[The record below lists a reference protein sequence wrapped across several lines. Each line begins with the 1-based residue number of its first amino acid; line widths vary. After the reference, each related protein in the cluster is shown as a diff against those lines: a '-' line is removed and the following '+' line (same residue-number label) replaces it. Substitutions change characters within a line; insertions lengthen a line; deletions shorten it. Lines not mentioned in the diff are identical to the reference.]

1 MSYLNDQRVVLTLDA
16 GGTNFVFSAIQAN
29 KEIVEPVRLPA
40 EVQVLEKSLET
51 IAAGFR
57 EVMDQLDE
65 KAVAI
70 SFAFPGPADYPNGI
84 IDNVGNLPAF
94 AGGVPLGPWLEKEF
108 GIPVY
113 INNDGDLFVYGEAI
127 AGLLPKV
134 NIMLEEEGSPKRYN
148 TLFGVTLGTGFG
160 GGMVHNNDLFIGDNS
175 NATEVWLLRNK
186 VRSDCFIEDGA
197 SIRAVQGS
205 YARAAGIPVDEAP
218 EPKVISDIAEGRAD
232 GNQAAAVEAYREL
245 GEVVGEALSTVA
257 TLFDG
262 LIVLGGGVSYAHK
275 LFMPAVLDAMNGS
288 INKYDGSSLHRIVQK
303 TFNLEEESQ
312 QAEFVTGET
321 KQIAIPGSH
330 ETLAYD
336 PLKRI
341 GVGTSVLGTS
351 KAVGIGAYAFAL
363 HEIDKGRSEHN
374 MTRLEGFYCLP

>member
-1 MSYLNDQRVVLTLDA
+1 MGYSNDKRIVLTLDA
-16 GGTNFVFSAIQAN
+16 GGTNFVYSAIQSN

-51 IAAGFR
+51 IASGFR
-57 EVMDQLDE
+57 KVMEQLGE
-65 KAVAI
+65 KPEAI

-108 GIPVY
+108 GMPVF

-134 NIMLEEEGSPKRYN
+134 NQLLEEAGSPKRYN

-160 GGMVHNNDLFIGDNS
+160 GGMVHKNQLFIGDNS

-197 SIRAVQGS
+197 SIRAVRNS
-205 YARAAGIPVDEAP
+205 YAKNAGIAEDAAP
-218 EPKVISDIAEGRAD
+218 GPKEIEDIALGKAEGD
-232 GNQAAAVEAYREL
+232 QAAAIEAYREL
-245 GEVVGEALSTVA
+245 GEVVGEALSTIA

-262 LIVLGGGVSYAHK
+262 LIVMGGGVSYGHP
-275 LFMPAVLDAMNGS
+275 LFMPAVLEAMGGS
-288 INKYDGSSLHRIVQK
+288 INKYDGSELERIVQRVY
-303 TFNLEEESQ
+303 NLEDAGQ
-312 QAEFVTGET
+312 VVEFAKGET
-321 KQIAIPGSH
+321 RQIDIPGSD

-341 GVGTSVLGTS
+341 GIGVSVLGTS
-351 KAVGIGAYAFAL
+351 EAVGIGAYAFAL
-363 HEIDKGRSEHN
+363 SEIDSK
-374 MTRLEGFYCLP
+374 

>member
-1 MSYLNDQRVVLTLDA
+1 MNYDNDPRIVLTLDA
-16 GGTNFVFSAIQAN
+16 GGTNFVFSAIQSN

-40 EVQVLEKSLET
+40 EVQELDKSLET
-51 IAAGFR
+51 IATGFR
-57 EVMDQLDE
+57 EVMDQLE
-65 KAVAI
+65 EQPVAI

-108 GIPVY
+108 GIPVF

-134 NIMLEEEGSPKRYN
+134 NEMLEKAGSPKRYK

-160 GGMVHNNDLFIGDNS
+160 GGMVHDGELFIGDNS

-186 VRSDCFIEDGA
+186 VHPDCFIEDGA
-197 SIRAVQGS
+197 SARAVINR
-205 YARAAGIPVDEAP
+205 YAELAGIDA
-218 EPKVISDIAEGRAD
+218 EPKPGTIEIENVALGKVD
-232 GNQAAAVEAYREL
+232 GNKDAAFEAYREL

-262 LIVLGGGVSYAHK
+262 LIVLGGGVAFGHK
-275 LFMPAVLDAMNGS
+275 LFMPALLDVMNGS
-288 INKYDGSSLHRIVQK
+288 IRKYDGSELDRVVQK
-303 TFNLEEESQ
+303 AYNLEDDDQ
-312 QAEFVTGET
+312 TAEFLKGET
-321 KQIAIPGSH
+321 KRIAMPGSD

-336 PLKRI
+336 PLKRVGI
-341 GVGTSVLGTS
+341 GLSVLGTS
-351 KAVGIGAYAFAL
+351 KSVGIGAYAFAL
-363 HEIDKGRSEHN
+363 NELDK
-374 MTRLEGFYCLP
+374 

>member
-1 MSYLNDQRVVLTLDA
+1 MNYDNDPRIVLTLDA

-29 KEIVEPVRLPA
+29 KEVVEPVRLPA
-40 EVQVLEKSLET
+40 EVQELDKSLET
-51 IAAGFR
+51 IAKGFR
-57 EVMDQLDE
+57 KVMDQLDE
-65 KAVAI
+65 KPVAI

-108 GIPVY
+108 GMPVF

-134 NIMLEEEGSPKRYN
+134 NKLLADGGSPKRYK

-160 GGMVHNNDLFIGDNS
+160 GGMVHDGELFIGDNS

-186 VRSDCFIEDGA
+186 VHPDCFIEDGA
-197 SIRAVQGS
+197 SARAVCNS
-205 YARAAGIPVDEAP
+205 YAKNAGIDPADAPDPKTINDIASGVSDGDRAAAI
-218 EPKVISDIAEGRAD
+218 
-232 GNQAAAVEAYREL
+232 EAYREL

-262 LIVLGGGVSYAHK
+262 LIVLGGGVAFGHR
-275 LFMPAVLDAMNGS
+275 LFMPALLDVMNGS
-288 INKYDGSSLHRIVQK
+288 IRKYDGAELDRIVQK
-303 TFNLEEESQ
+303 AYNLEDDEQ
-312 QAEFVTGET
+312 TAEFMKGGT
-321 KQIAIPGSH
+321 KQIPLPGSD

-336 PLKRI
+336 PLKRV
-341 GVGTSVLGTS
+341 GVGLSALGTS
-351 KAVGIGAYAFAL
+351 KSVGVGAYAFAL
-363 HEIDKGRSEHN
+363 NELDK
-374 MTRLEGFYCLP
+374 

>member
-1 MSYLNDQRVVLTLDA
+1 MNYDNDKRIVLTLDA

-29 KEIVEPVRLPA
+29 KEVVDPVRLPA
-40 EVQVLEKSLET
+40 ETQELEKSLET
-51 IAAGFR
+51 IKNGFQQ
-57 EVMDQLDE
+57 VMDKLDE
-65 KAVAI
+65 KPVAI

-84 IDNVGNLPAF
+84 IDNVGNLPSF
-94 AGGVPLGPWLEKEF
+94 AGGVPLGPWLEKQF
-108 GIPVY
+108 GMPVY

-134 NIMLEEEGSPKRYN
+134 NQMLEEAGSPKRYN
-148 TLFGVTLGTGFG
+148 TLFGVTIGTGFG

-205 YARAAGIPVDEAP
+205 YARAAGIPVAEAP
-218 EPKVISDIAEGRAD
+218 EPKVISDIADGSAD
-232 GNQAAAVEAYREL
+232 GNQAAAIEAYREL
-245 GEVVGEALSTVA
+245 GEVIGEALSTVA

-262 LIVLGGGVSYAHK
+262 LIVLGGGVSYAHQ

-288 INKYDGSSLHRIVQK
+288 INKYDGGSLHRIVQK

-321 KQIAIPGSH
+321 KQIAMPDSD
-330 ETLAYD
+330 ETIAYD

-341 GVGTSVLGTS
+341 GIGTSVLGTS
-351 KAVGIGAYAFAL
+351 EAVGIGAYAFAL
-363 HEIDKGRSEHN
+363 HEIDKVGAE
-374 MTRLEGFYCLP
+374 